1 MSFGF
6 VSVILM
12 QTADHIRISIVY
24 GCLDFYARIITGYA
38 RIIHNISCP
47 INPKLYTPLPKLSPS
62 LKAYLKETRDTK
74 FYLNSHPRH
83 KEDEEL
89 KEKEIVD
96 KNKEKEPHKSFQ
108 WQKPSFLKR

>member
-96 KNKEKEPHKSFQ
+96 KKTKKKNAKHSSKSDG
-108 WQKPSFLKR
+108 S